1 MIKSTNALFV
11 LLIALLLL
19 GCESEEKNILLEKNV
34 TSMKQKE
41 DVTKTVKTEEKTVF
55 QEMGLDF
62 ENDKIIIDINKT
74 TNFFMGLENKIDSKA
89 KEIEEKIEKADI
101 NISRDTGVIVNENEV
116 KIDLNQTKNLLDNL
130 SNLFENIL
138 FDINSSNH

>member
-62 ENDKIIIDINKT
+62 ENDK
-74 TNFFMGLENKIDSKA
+74 
-89 KEIEEKIEKADI
+89 
-101 NISRDTGVIVNENEV
+101 
-116 KIDLNQTKNLLDNL
+116 
-130 SNLFENIL
+130 
-138 FDINSSNH
+138 NHHRY